1 MKTVTKFFPQITK
14 DGSYTFFSPEFN
26 EAFHSH
32 YGARQEAEKKF
43 LEPSLLKNKAR
54 LHSQNTCSTLK
65 LLDICYGLGYNS
77 AAVLAG
83 IWLVNPQCKV
93 ELIAL
98 EIDGTVPLQA
108 IEHNLLNQ
116 WQSPILQLLTQLA
129 TTKHIQTN
137 YLDASLLI
145 DDARKTIQ
153 QIYQNGWQ
161 ADAILLDPFSPPKCP
176 QLWTV
181 EFLGLVT
188 KCLKPTGRIVTYSSS
203 AAVRTALSLTGLSI
217 GSTPGV
223 GRKSPG
229 TVASF
234 FADNLPALS
243 LQEREHLQTRAA
255 VPYRDPELQDTAEN
269 IRQKRELEQGD
280 SSLEPTSQWKKR
292 WTSDLNCMISGVTHK

>member
-1 MKTVTKFFPQITK
+1 MTRFLPQITQ

-43 LEPSLLKNKAR
+43 LEPSLLKDKAR
-54 LHSQNTCSTLK
+54 LHSQNTGVSLR

-83 IWLVNPQCKV
+83 IWSVNPRCKV
-93 ELIAL
+93 ELRAL
-98 EIDGTVPLQA
+98 EVDSTVPLQA
-108 IEHNLLNQ
+108 SEHNLLNQ
-116 WQSPILQLLTQLA
+116 WQIPIPQLLTQLA

-145 DDARKTIQ
+145 GDARRTIQ
-153 QIYQNGWQ
+153 QIYQHGWQ

-181 EFLGLVT
+181 EFLGLVA

-203 AAVRTALSLTGLSI
+203 AAVRTALSLAGLSI

-234 FADNLPALS
+234 LAGNLPALS

-255 VPYRDPELQDTAEN
+255 LPYRDPQLQDSAEN
-269 IRQKRELEQGD
+269 IRQKRELEQQY
-280 SSLEPTSQWKKR
+280 SNLEPTSQWKKR
-292 WTSDLNCMISGVTHK
+292 WTSSSKHLV